1 MLAVTAVNSAEYSH
15 SPQPQCLQIF
25 LPTFKKKKKGQCLL
39 LNNALKSAGF
49 SGLKFLIASQMVLL
63 RRVQRIMYI
72 QHHSP
77 SSFIKMFNFS
87 LSSPK
92 ISMLPLLSGTDLRQ

>member
-1 MLAVTAVNSAEYSH
+1 MSANLLTYIQEKE
-15 SPQPQCLQIF
+15 QCR
-25 LPTFKKKKKGQCLL
+25 L

-63 RRVQRIMYI
+63 RRFQRIMYI
-72 QHHSP
+72 HHHSP
-77 SSFIKMFNFS
+77 SSFIKIFNFP